1 MFSYK
6 RSLCNVQVKTRC
18 HTLIVA
24 ELLTSLHIWLA
35 VIASSCTL
43 HLFFLD
49 LQILEVKESREDWI
63 PNKAILASAIWFCL
77 PADKEAATLT
87 PALVAATILAVCCRL
102 DFSCNLSVSSAL
114 AQLENSS
121 LTKAFRDSW
130 LLLVAET
137 SQNLSRAVGYV
148 KKFHFVTSLIILP
161 FLHSSSLLLS
171 VSLLLTDWTL
181 LEALVELV
189 DRSITLLW
197 FLNWSVLLALSP
209 PLKG

>member
-1 MFSYK
+1 MY
-6 RSLCNVQVKTRC
+6 RSKHVSQAVIGFC
-18 HTLIVA
+18 HTLSVA
-24 ELLTSLHIWLA
+24 GLLTSLHIWLA

-49 LQILEVKESREDWI
+49 LPILEVKESREDWI

-102 DFSCNLSVSSAL
+102 DFSCNLSASSAL

-130 LLLVAET
+130 LLLVADT
-137 SQNLSRAVGYV
+137 SQNLSRAVGYA